1 MRSDVP
7 HDEEYWSTSWGRRF
21 VLSGHEKGNHMTTRR
36 DTQRRS
42 ARLGALLLITVAMLT
57 AVTVFTT
64 PEASAHSGKFEHD
77 DIVIGDSCRETH
89 IPNGL
94 QDDNFIGCTPT
105 GYVPI
110 GSDVALCQ
118 ETDDFFVDDWCT
130 YDQARVCSSSRS
142 SIGFNQPIRGGMCVR
157 PALVLEKFAPGS
169 GAALRSVTAV
179 CVESQLVQEHA
190 AGQNVGDL
198 FTLDGTSYLIITGR
212 SCSFN
217 CDGKLGDFCP
227 TEYDR
232 AKVAGIGQC
241 MAAKGI
247 APTTGR

>member
-1 MRSDVP
+1 M
-7 HDEEYWSTSWGRRF
+7 
-21 VLSGHEKGNHMTTRR
+21 
-36 DTQRRS
+36 
-42 ARLGALLLITVAMLT
+42 
-57 AVTVFTT
+57 
-64 PEASAHSGKFEHD
+64 
-77 DIVIGDSCRETH
+77 
-89 IPNGL
+89 
-94 QDDNFIGCTPT
+94 
-105 GYVPI
+105 
-110 GSDVALCQ
+110 
-118 ETDDFFVDDWCT
+118 
-130 YDQARVCSSSRS
+130 
-142 SIGFNQPIRGGMCVR
+142 
-157 PALVLEKFAPGS
+157 
-169 GAALRSVTAV
+169 AALRSVTAV